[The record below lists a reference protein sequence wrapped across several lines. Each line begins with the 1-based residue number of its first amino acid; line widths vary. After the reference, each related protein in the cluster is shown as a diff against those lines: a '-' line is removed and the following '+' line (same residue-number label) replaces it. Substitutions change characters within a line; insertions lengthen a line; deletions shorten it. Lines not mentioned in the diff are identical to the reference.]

1 MGHKALEHFLLINNT
16 IWGKF
21 TDKTGIKL
29 QQSLKILF
37 STDVIEGVL
46 DLGLKNEHLLK
57 LLHNRQQCYSAVHL
71 GKNSIEL
78 PCFVLSS
85 ALHQKEICER
95 ELQRARITITVHDW
109 F

>member
-1 MGHKALEHFLLINNT
+1 MVHKALKHFLLINDT

-57 LLHNRQQCYSAVHL
+57 LLHNRQQCYS
-71 GKNSIEL
+71 
-78 PCFVLSS
+78 SS
-85 ALHQKEICER
+85 APGKKFH
-95 ELQRARITITVHDW
+95 RIALFCTVLCPASKGDL
-109 F
+109 